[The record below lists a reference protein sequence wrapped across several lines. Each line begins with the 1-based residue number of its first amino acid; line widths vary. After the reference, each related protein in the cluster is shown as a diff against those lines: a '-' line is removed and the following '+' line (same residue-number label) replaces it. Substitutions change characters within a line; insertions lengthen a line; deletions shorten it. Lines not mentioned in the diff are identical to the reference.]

1 MRSCIKSPWYIF
13 QPCVLP
19 INLLQVSHILL
30 QPLLLTFLYICS
42 MLQIVIDRVE
52 LTILQLSLWLFELL
66 AVWRF
71 IELFL
76 PPFWMPVLRHLQLLV
91 YRGPKVGFSLPLKS
105 FQSKVICQ
113 TLSWLWQQLKTWR
126 RKRRKLFEGIWT
138 LILVW
143 FV

>member
-13 QPCVLP
+13 QPCVLS
-19 INLLQVSHILL
+19 INLLLVSHILL

-52 LTILQLSLWLFELL
+52 LMILHLRLWLFELL

-76 PPFWMPVLRHLQLLV
+76 PPFWMLVLRHLQLLV
-91 YRGPKVGFSLPLKS
+91 YRGPKVGFSLLLKS

-113 TLSWLWQQLKTWR
+113 TLSWLWQRPKTWR